1 MARRNKIELAG
12 TEIQREVV
20 RKYYKEGKSLRKIE
34 KELRER
40 GMKVSKESIRRFVKK
55 YRDIAKTLIVLDE
68 KVDDKTLIEQAQS
81 LQEIAYGIVQ
91 EAFSLYL
98 NQVDDPA
105 ERLAFALSF
114 LEKISSATRATAQVS
129 KTKHEIRQYWEELL
143 NEIMNVV
150 NAMSVDDEV
159 KEKALEIIKKAFKV
173 VLK

>member
-1 MARRNKIELAG
+1 MGRRNKIELAG

-20 RKYYKEGKSLRKIE
+20 RKYYKEGKSLRSIE
-34 KELRER
+34 KELREK
-40 GMKVSKESIRRFVKK
+40 GMQVSKESIRRFVKK

-98 NQVDDPA
+98 NQVEDPA

-150 NAMSVDDEV
+150 NAMNVDEEV
-159 KEKALEIIKKAFKV
+159 KEKALEIIKRAFKV

>member
-1 MARRNKIELAG
+1 MGRRNKIELAG

-20 RKYYKEGKSLRKIE
+20 RKYYKEGYSLRSIE
-34 KELRER
+34 KELKEK
-40 GMKVSKESIRRFVKK
+40 GLEVSKESIRRFVKK
-55 YRDIAKTLIVLDE
+55 YKELAKTLVVLDQ

-98 NQVDDPA
+98 HEVSDPA

-143 NEIMNVV
+143 NEIMNVINTM
-150 NAMSVDDEV
+150 NADEEV
-159 KEKALEIIKKAFKV
+159 KEKALEIIKRAFKV

>member
-40 GMKVSKESIRRFVKK
+40 GMQVSKESIRRFVKK

-150 NAMSVDDEV
+150 NAMSVDNEV

>member
-40 GMKVSKESIRRFVKK
+40 GMQVSKESIRRFVKK